1 MLDFDVSEMC
11 RRSVAILGWLAIAAS
26 LMLGSPSASAFE
38 IDTGSDVKIRWD
50 TTLKYSVG
58 VRVKDRADDLVSNPN
73 GDDGDR
79 NLNKRLI
86 SNRGDLL
93 TEFDLKYQNVGLH
106 ASGAAWYDTVYN
118 TSNSNDSPAT
128 TNNISA
134 PYNEFTKGTQNLMGR
149 KAELLDAFV
158 FANGAMGDRQ
168 WNIRAGRHTLLWG
181 ESLLF
186 PGNGI
191 AYGQAPM
198 DIIKLLGVPF
208 TQAKE
213 LFMPVTQV
221 SGQISVVNNLTLMAY
236 YQLEWRKTRIP
247 PAGSYLSDFD
257 AIDKGGE
264 SLILG
269 PGFAVPREGDM
280 KGKDSGQWGVGTR
293 VRVEAVSTDFG
304 LYYIRFNDKNPQIYL
319 HSVGVSGP
327 PFVVPSSYQLV
338 YGEDVSAV
346 GASFSTVLGTAN
358 VAGEFSMR
366 QNMPLANSS
375 ATFVPPGVVA
385 DNDKNPLYAV
395 GKTIHGQLSSIYFLR
410 QGALW
415 QGGVFLGEVAW
426 AHLSSIT
433 KNPDAFDTTRQKDA
447 YGMRFILEPAYY
459 QVFPGWDFTVP
470 LGLGYNPR
478 GKSVTDL
485 KFNGGAD
492 QGGDFSIG
500 VTATQ
505 RAVWRYSLS
514 YTDYYGHS
522 DTQTLKDRNFVSFAV
537 QRTF

>member
-1 MLDFDVSEMC
+1 M
-11 RRSVAILGWLAIAAS
+11 RSKMIGGGLAILVTTG
-26 LMLGSPSASAFE
+26 LMLTANVALAFE

-50 TTLKYSVG
+50 TTFKYSAAA
-58 VRVKDRADDLVSNPN
+58 RVKERSDDLVSHPN

-79 NLNKRLI
+79 NFHRGLI
-86 SNRGDLL
+86 SNRGDILS
-93 TEFDLKYQNVGLH
+93 EFDMKYQNVGLH

-118 TSNSNDSPAT
+118 SSNANDSPGT
-128 TNNISA
+128 SNNLSA
-134 PYNEFTKGTQNLMGR
+134 PHNEFTKGTRDLMGR
-149 KAELLDAFV
+149 KVELLDGFV
-158 FANGAMGDRQ
+158 YANGTAGDRQ
-168 WNIRAGRHTLLWG
+168 WNLRAGRHTLLWG
-181 ESLLF
+181 ESLLM

-191 AYGQAPM
+191 AYGQAPI
-198 DIIKLLGVPF
+198 DVIKLLGVPF

-257 AIDKGGE
+257 AIDAGGE

-269 PGFAVPREGDM
+269 PGFAVPRLGDM
-280 KGKDSGQWGVGTR
+280 KGKNSGQWGVGTR
-293 VRVEAVSTDFG
+293 VRVEAVNTDFG

-319 HSVGVSGP
+319 RSVL
-327 PFVVPSSYQLV
+327 VVPPVGSPFALPVNYQLV
-338 YGEDVSAV
+338 YPEDVSAV
-346 GASFSTVLGTAN
+346 GASFSTTIGSTGNSAN

-366 QNMPLANSS
+366 QNMPLANSA

-385 DNDKNPLYAV
+385 DNDKNALYAI
-395 GKTIHGQLSSIYFLR
+395 GRTLHGQLSAIYFLR
-410 QGALW
+410 QGMLW
-415 QGGVFLGEVAW
+415 QGGTFLGEIAW
-426 AHLSSIT
+426 AHLSSVT
-433 KNPDAFDTTRQKDA
+433 KNPSAFDTTRQKDA

-478 GKSVTDL
+478 GKSVADV

-492 QGGDFSIG
+492 QGGDLSIG
-500 VTATQ
+500 VTTTYL
-505 RAVWRYSLS
+505 AVWKGSLS
-514 YTDYYGHS
+514 YTNYFGHS